1 MTEGMWDEG
10 DGDAQYT
17 TLSMVSM
24 ARSGHER
31 GAPKPRGPTLI
42 GPVAIGPIAIGKLV
56 RAATGNGDAAVL
68 PELLDLKRLDAVI
81 QAAMPEELRTHWWI
95 GRLTAGTLTLFAESP
110 VWAARLRYLAP
121 VLIERLAGRPV
132 AAAVRAIRVRVLMPG
147 AVAPSVK
154 RAGTAIS
161 RPVSDYLRQAADCC
175 GDARLRTVLLN
186 LSRHGSPPG

>member
-1 MTEGMWDEG
+1 
-10 DGDAQYT
+10 
-17 TLSMVSM
+17 MVSM

-31 GAPKPRGPTLI
+31 GAPKRGGPLGI
-42 GPVAIGPIAIGKLV
+42 GPVSIGEIVK
-56 RAATGNGDAAVL
+56 AAAGGGDAAVF
-68 PELLDLKRLDAVI
+68 PELLLLRRLDAVI
-81 QAAMPEELRTHWWI
+81 HAAMPDELRAHWRI
-95 GRLTAGTLTLFAESP
+95 GRLTAGTLTLFADSP

-121 VLIERLAGRPV
+121 VLIERLAGRPG

-161 RPVSDYLRQAADCC
+161 RPVSDYLRQAADSC

-186 LSRHGSPPG
+186 LSRGSG